1 MEKLWTSL
9 KTHVASLQGL
19 GAIVVIIGGI
29 IGVGFEVYDRF
40 FASKQPHNVSSNN
53 ESRSEGTAMEQIC
66 VSFEAYPDDEKFGAN
81 VEINNVIFQSLDR
94 EGNLFVNHS
103 SGEPEK
109 VVALQFMGEGLII
122 DFPKSANLVKLKVA
136 EFASPVALEVLDGR
150 NHVLEAKTIDRD
162 NSTELLRLRQETF
175 SIDKIRL
182 SGGSNE
188 GGLVSIC
195 AQVSQNS

>member
-29 IGVGFEVYDRF
+29 IGGGFEIYDRF
-40 FASKQPHNVSSNN
+40 FASKQLHNVSSNN
-53 ESRSEGTAMEQIC
+53 ESRSEGIAMEQIC

-81 VEINNVIFQSLDR
+81 VEINDVIFQSLDR

-103 SGEPEK
+103 GK

-122 DFPKSANLVKLKVA
+122 DFPRSANLVKLKVA

-150 NHVLEAKTIDRD
+150 DHVLEAKTIDRD

>member
-1 MEKLWTSL
+1 
-9 KTHVASLQGL
+9 
-19 GAIVVIIGGI
+19 
-29 IGVGFEVYDRF
+29 
-40 FASKQPHNVSSNN
+40 
-53 ESRSEGTAMEQIC
+53 
-66 VSFEAYPDDEKFGAN
+66 
-81 VEINNVIFQSLDR
+81 
-94 EGNLFVNHS
+94 
-103 SGEPEK
+103 
-109 VVALQFMGEGLII
+109 MGEGLII
-122 DFPKSANLVKLKVA
+122 DFPRSANLVKLKVA

-150 NHVLEAKTIDRD
+150 DHVLETKTVDRD

>member
-1 MEKLWTSL
+1 MGKLWTSL

-29 IGVGFEVYDRF
+29 IGGGFEIYDRF
-40 FASKQPHNVSSNN
+40 FASKQLHNVSSNN
-53 ESRSEGTAMEQIC
+53 ESRSEGIAMEQIC

-81 VEINNVIFQSLDR
+81 VEINDVIFQSLDR

-103 SGEPEK
+103 GK

-122 DFPKSANLVKLKVA
+122 DFPSSANLVKLKVA

-150 NHVLEAKTIDRD
+150 DHVLETKTIDRD

>member
-1 MEKLWTSL
+1 MGKLWTSL

-29 IGVGFEVYDRF
+29 IGGGFEIYDRF
-40 FASKQPHNVSSNN
+40 FASKQLHNVSSNN
-53 ESRSEGTAMEQIC
+53 ESRSEGIAMEQIC

-81 VEINNVIFQSLDR
+81 VEINDVIFQSLDR

-103 SGEPEK
+103 GK

-122 DFPKSANLVKLKVA
+122 DFPRSANLVKLKVA

-150 NHVLEAKTIDRD
+150 DHVLETKTIDRD

-175 SIDKIRL
+175 SIDTIRL